1 MFPFTS
7 SPKLSKYIYIKRYSF
22 NSNPAHWHSTGS
34 GGSSSLAS
42 SPSLRGSCAWPRP
55 SSPVRPLLGDAP
67 RSRLSLYEGTREMPT
82 SAKTRHSMCLESQD
96 QSETTRKQ
104 KNRHSICIEPR
115 DLARTR
121 ASLCMEPRNP
131 LLELMESVEAIPS
144 LIPHDSLPL
153 SSSRTSPS
161 KSEGNID
168 EWFVNT
174 MYRIC
179 DGRQL
184 TCYTSPIRTLLTNA
198 DFFQVTGL
206 AMRYQSHCV
215 K

>member
-1 MFPFTS
+1 MQS
-7 SPKLSKYIYIKRYSF
+7 SNKVNDYSHSKYCYFCSV
-22 NSNPAHWHSTGS
+22 GS

-67 RSRLSLYEGTREMPT
+67 RSRLSLYEGAREMPT
-82 SAKTRHSMCLESQD
+82 SAKTRHSMCLESQEQTQD
-96 QSETTRKQ
+96 ATRKQ

-144 LIPHDSLPL
+144 LIPHDAMPL
-153 SSSRTSPS
+153 SSSARTSPS
-161 KSEGNID
+161 KSEGN
-168 EWFVNT
+168 F
-174 MYRIC
+174 
-179 DGRQL
+179 
-184 TCYTSPIRTLLTNA
+184 
-198 DFFQVTGL
+198 
-206 AMRYQSHCV
+206 
-215 K
+215 

>member
-1 MFPFTS
+1 MFS
-7 SPKLSKYIYIKRYSF
+7 
-22 NSNPAHWHSTGS
+22 AGS

-67 RSRLSLYEGTREMPT
+67 RSRLSLYEGAREMPT
-82 SAKTRHSMCLESQD
+82 SAKTRHSMCLESQEQTQD
-96 QSETTRKQ
+96 SNRKQ

-144 LIPHDSLPL
+144 LIPHDSVPL
-153 SSSRTSPS
+153 SSSARTSPS
-161 KSEGNID
+161 KSEGTVTFFWNCGTLITYILKIHD
-168 EWFVNT
+168 
-174 MYRIC
+174 MYVM
-179 DGRQL
+179 G
-184 TCYTSPIRTLLTNA
+184 S
-198 DFFQVTGL
+198 
-206 AMRYQSHCV
+206 S
-215 K
+215 